1 MRMEMIRL
9 EHVTKSFGRYKALDD
24 VSIVVEEGEFLTVIG
39 RSGCGKTTM
48 LRMINGLQKPDSGK
62 VYAAGEDVGEAD
74 LIRLRRKIGY
84 VIQNKGLFPH
94 MTVEKNIIYV
104 PVISGQKDKRQNR
117 KLAEELIGLVG
128 LEREMLDRYPEE
140 LSGGQ
145 QQRVGIARALAS
157 RPKLLLMDEP
167 FGALD
172 EITKR
177 AMQNELL
184 ALQKKLGMTV
194 VFITHDI
201 REAMKLG
208 DRVLVMEQGKIAQC
222 DTPENILKNPSN
234 DYIRNFI
241 GENRLWHNPEFIR
254 VKDIMRKRPFTIS
267 RERTILQAMQIMRQ
281 NNIDSLLV
289 TGEKNRFLGMI
300 WMDSLKNVTD
310 YDKSVSNYISDDYLS
325 VREEDSFRNVLSMLK
340 IRNYGHHFGIIPVLG
355 EEREIRGYLTKSSLL
370 AVLSRQFIP
379 EQSELEGGVAS

>member
-24 VSIVVEEGEFLTVIG
+24 VSIVVEEGEFLSVIG

-222 DTPENILKNPSN
+222 DTPENVKKNPA
-234 DYIRNFI
+234 DEFVKELI
-241 GENRLWHNPEFIR
+241 G
-254 VKDIMRKRPFTIS
+254 
-267 RERTILQAMQIMRQ
+267 
-281 NNIDSLLV
+281 
-289 TGEKNRFLGMI
+289 
-300 WMDSLKNVTD
+300 
-310 YDKSVSNYISDDYLS
+310 
-325 VREEDSFRNVLSMLK
+325 
-340 IRNYGHHFGIIPVLG
+340 
-355 EEREIRGYLTKSSLL
+355 
-370 AVLSRQFIP
+370 
-379 EQSELEGGVAS
+379 

>member
-145 QQRVGIARALAS
+145 QQRVGIARALVS

-222 DTPENILKNPSN
+222 DTPENVKKNPA
-234 DYIRNFI
+234 DEFVKELI
-241 GENRLWHNPEFIR
+241 G
-254 VKDIMRKRPFTIS
+254 
-267 RERTILQAMQIMRQ
+267 
-281 NNIDSLLV
+281 
-289 TGEKNRFLGMI
+289 
-300 WMDSLKNVTD
+300 
-310 YDKSVSNYISDDYLS
+310 
-325 VREEDSFRNVLSMLK
+325 
-340 IRNYGHHFGIIPVLG
+340 
-355 EEREIRGYLTKSSLL
+355 
-370 AVLSRQFIP
+370 
-379 EQSELEGGVAS
+379 

>member
-222 DTPENILKNPSN
+222 DTPEN
-234 DYIRNFI
+234 
-241 GENRLWHNPEFIR
+241 
-254 VKDIMRKRPFTIS
+254 VKK
-267 RERTILQAMQIMRQ
+267 
-281 NNIDSLLV
+281 
-289 TGEKNRFLGMI
+289 
-300 WMDSLKNVTD
+300 
-310 YDKSVSNYISDDYLS
+310 
-325 VREEDSFRNVLSMLK
+325 K
-340 IRNYGHHFGIIPVLG
+340 IRRMNL
-355 EEREIRGYLTKSSLL
+355 
-370 AVLSRQFIP
+370 
-379 EQSELEGGVAS
+379 

>member
-9 EHVTKSFGRYKALDD
+9 EHVTKSFGKYKALDD

-222 DTPENILKNPSN
+222 DTPENVKKNPA
-234 DYIRNFI
+234 DEFVKELI
-241 GENRLWHNPEFIR
+241 G
-254 VKDIMRKRPFTIS
+254 
-267 RERTILQAMQIMRQ
+267 
-281 NNIDSLLV
+281 
-289 TGEKNRFLGMI
+289 
-300 WMDSLKNVTD
+300 
-310 YDKSVSNYISDDYLS
+310 
-325 VREEDSFRNVLSMLK
+325 
-340 IRNYGHHFGIIPVLG
+340 
-355 EEREIRGYLTKSSLL
+355 
-370 AVLSRQFIP
+370 
-379 EQSELEGGVAS
+379 

>member
-84 VIQNKGLFPH
+84 VIQDKGLFPH

-222 DTPENILKNPSN
+222 DTPENVKKNPA
-234 DYIRNFI
+234 DEFVKELI
-241 GENRLWHNPEFIR
+241 G
-254 VKDIMRKRPFTIS
+254 
-267 RERTILQAMQIMRQ
+267 
-281 NNIDSLLV
+281 
-289 TGEKNRFLGMI
+289 
-300 WMDSLKNVTD
+300 
-310 YDKSVSNYISDDYLS
+310 
-325 VREEDSFRNVLSMLK
+325 
-340 IRNYGHHFGIIPVLG
+340 
-355 EEREIRGYLTKSSLL
+355 
-370 AVLSRQFIP
+370 
-379 EQSELEGGVAS
+379 

>member
-1 MRMEMIRL
+1 
-9 EHVTKSFGRYKALDD
+9 
-24 VSIVVEEGEFLTVIG
+24 
-39 RSGCGKTTM
+39 M

-222 DTPENILKNPSN
+222 DTPENVKKNPA
-234 DYIRNFI
+234 DEFVKELI
-241 GENRLWHNPEFIR
+241 G
-254 VKDIMRKRPFTIS
+254 
-267 RERTILQAMQIMRQ
+267 
-281 NNIDSLLV
+281 
-289 TGEKNRFLGMI
+289 
-300 WMDSLKNVTD
+300 
-310 YDKSVSNYISDDYLS
+310 
-325 VREEDSFRNVLSMLK
+325 
-340 IRNYGHHFGIIPVLG
+340 
-355 EEREIRGYLTKSSLL
+355 
-370 AVLSRQFIP
+370 
-379 EQSELEGGVAS
+379 

>member
-48 LRMINGLQKPDSGK
+48 LRVINGLQKPDSGK

-208 DRVLVMEQGKIAQC
+208 DRVLGMEQGKIAQC
-222 DTPENILKNPSN
+222 DTPENVKKNPA
-234 DYIRNFI
+234 DEFVKELI
-241 GENRLWHNPEFIR
+241 G
-254 VKDIMRKRPFTIS
+254 
-267 RERTILQAMQIMRQ
+267 
-281 NNIDSLLV
+281 
-289 TGEKNRFLGMI
+289 
-300 WMDSLKNVTD
+300 
-310 YDKSVSNYISDDYLS
+310 
-325 VREEDSFRNVLSMLK
+325 
-340 IRNYGHHFGIIPVLG
+340 
-355 EEREIRGYLTKSSLL
+355 
-370 AVLSRQFIP
+370 
-379 EQSELEGGVAS
+379 

>member
-48 LRMINGLQKPDSGK
+48 LRVINGLQKPDSGK

-128 LEREMLDRYPEE
+128 LEREMLDRYLEE

-222 DTPENILKNPSN
+222 DTPENVKKNPA
-234 DYIRNFI
+234 DEFVKELI
-241 GENRLWHNPEFIR
+241 G
-254 VKDIMRKRPFTIS
+254 
-267 RERTILQAMQIMRQ
+267 
-281 NNIDSLLV
+281 
-289 TGEKNRFLGMI
+289 
-300 WMDSLKNVTD
+300 
-310 YDKSVSNYISDDYLS
+310 
-325 VREEDSFRNVLSMLK
+325 
-340 IRNYGHHFGIIPVLG
+340 
-355 EEREIRGYLTKSSLL
+355 
-370 AVLSRQFIP
+370 
-379 EQSELEGGVAS
+379 

>member
-140 LSGGQ
+140 LSRGQ

-222 DTPENILKNPSN
+222 DTPENVKKNPA
-234 DYIRNFI
+234 DEFVKELI
-241 GENRLWHNPEFIR
+241 G
-254 VKDIMRKRPFTIS
+254 
-267 RERTILQAMQIMRQ
+267 
-281 NNIDSLLV
+281 
-289 TGEKNRFLGMI
+289 
-300 WMDSLKNVTD
+300 
-310 YDKSVSNYISDDYLS
+310 
-325 VREEDSFRNVLSMLK
+325 
-340 IRNYGHHFGIIPVLG
+340 
-355 EEREIRGYLTKSSLL
+355 
-370 AVLSRQFIP
+370 
-379 EQSELEGGVAS
+379 

>member
-94 MTVEKNIIYV
+94 MTVEKNFIYV

-222 DTPENILKNPSN
+222 DTPENVKKNPA
-234 DYIRNFI
+234 DEFVKELI
-241 GENRLWHNPEFIR
+241 G
-254 VKDIMRKRPFTIS
+254 
-267 RERTILQAMQIMRQ
+267 
-281 NNIDSLLV
+281 
-289 TGEKNRFLGMI
+289 
-300 WMDSLKNVTD
+300 
-310 YDKSVSNYISDDYLS
+310 
-325 VREEDSFRNVLSMLK
+325 
-340 IRNYGHHFGIIPVLG
+340 
-355 EEREIRGYLTKSSLL
+355 
-370 AVLSRQFIP
+370 
-379 EQSELEGGVAS
+379 

>member
-48 LRMINGLQKPDSGK
+48 LRVINGLQKPDSGK

-84 VIQNKGLFPH
+84 AIQNKGLFPH

-222 DTPENILKNPSN
+222 DTPENVKKNPA
-234 DYIRNFI
+234 DEFVKELI
-241 GENRLWHNPEFIR
+241 G
-254 VKDIMRKRPFTIS
+254 
-267 RERTILQAMQIMRQ
+267 
-281 NNIDSLLV
+281 
-289 TGEKNRFLGMI
+289 
-300 WMDSLKNVTD
+300 
-310 YDKSVSNYISDDYLS
+310 
-325 VREEDSFRNVLSMLK
+325 
-340 IRNYGHHFGIIPVLG
+340 
-355 EEREIRGYLTKSSLL
+355 
-370 AVLSRQFIP
+370 
-379 EQSELEGGVAS
+379 

>member
-24 VSIVVEEGEFLTVIG
+24 VSIVVEEGEFFTVIG

-222 DTPENILKNPSN
+222 DTPENVKKNPA
-234 DYIRNFI
+234 DEFVKELI
-241 GENRLWHNPEFIR
+241 G
-254 VKDIMRKRPFTIS
+254 
-267 RERTILQAMQIMRQ
+267 
-281 NNIDSLLV
+281 
-289 TGEKNRFLGMI
+289 
-300 WMDSLKNVTD
+300 
-310 YDKSVSNYISDDYLS
+310 
-325 VREEDSFRNVLSMLK
+325 
-340 IRNYGHHFGIIPVLG
+340 
-355 EEREIRGYLTKSSLL
+355 
-370 AVLSRQFIP
+370 
-379 EQSELEGGVAS
+379 

>member
-39 RSGCGKTTM
+39 RSGCGNTTM
-48 LRMINGLQKPDSGK
+48 LRVINGLQKPDSGK

-222 DTPENILKNPSN
+222 DTPENVKKNPA
-234 DYIRNFI
+234 DEFVKELI
-241 GENRLWHNPEFIR
+241 G
-254 VKDIMRKRPFTIS
+254 
-267 RERTILQAMQIMRQ
+267 
-281 NNIDSLLV
+281 
-289 TGEKNRFLGMI
+289 
-300 WMDSLKNVTD
+300 
-310 YDKSVSNYISDDYLS
+310 
-325 VREEDSFRNVLSMLK
+325 
-340 IRNYGHHFGIIPVLG
+340 
-355 EEREIRGYLTKSSLL
+355 
-370 AVLSRQFIP
+370 
-379 EQSELEGGVAS
+379 

>member
-1 MRMEMIRL
+1 MIRL

-222 DTPENILKNPSN
+222 DTPENVKKNPA
-234 DYIRNFI
+234 DEFVKELI
-241 GENRLWHNPEFIR
+241 G
-254 VKDIMRKRPFTIS
+254 
-267 RERTILQAMQIMRQ
+267 
-281 NNIDSLLV
+281 
-289 TGEKNRFLGMI
+289 
-300 WMDSLKNVTD
+300 
-310 YDKSVSNYISDDYLS
+310 
-325 VREEDSFRNVLSMLK
+325 
-340 IRNYGHHFGIIPVLG
+340 
-355 EEREIRGYLTKSSLL
+355 
-370 AVLSRQFIP
+370 
-379 EQSELEGGVAS
+379 

>member
-48 LRMINGLQKPDSGK
+48 LRMIKGLKKPDSGK

-222 DTPENILKNPSN
+222 DTPENVKKNPA
-234 DYIRNFI
+234 DEFVKELI
-241 GENRLWHNPEFIR
+241 G
-254 VKDIMRKRPFTIS
+254 
-267 RERTILQAMQIMRQ
+267 
-281 NNIDSLLV
+281 
-289 TGEKNRFLGMI
+289 
-300 WMDSLKNVTD
+300 
-310 YDKSVSNYISDDYLS
+310 
-325 VREEDSFRNVLSMLK
+325 
-340 IRNYGHHFGIIPVLG
+340 
-355 EEREIRGYLTKSSLL
+355 
-370 AVLSRQFIP
+370 
-379 EQSELEGGVAS
+379 

>member
-9 EHVTKSFGRYKALDD
+9 EHVTKSFGRYKELDD

-48 LRMINGLQKPDSGK
+48 LRVINGLQKPDSGK

-222 DTPENILKNPSN
+222 DTPENVKKNPA
-234 DYIRNFI
+234 DEFVKELI
-241 GENRLWHNPEFIR
+241 G
-254 VKDIMRKRPFTIS
+254 
-267 RERTILQAMQIMRQ
+267 
-281 NNIDSLLV
+281 
-289 TGEKNRFLGMI
+289 
-300 WMDSLKNVTD
+300 
-310 YDKSVSNYISDDYLS
+310 
-325 VREEDSFRNVLSMLK
+325 
-340 IRNYGHHFGIIPVLG
+340 
-355 EEREIRGYLTKSSLL
+355 
-370 AVLSRQFIP
+370 
-379 EQSELEGGVAS
+379 